1 MNVSTQQIH
10 RHLIDNF
17 HGTDVAD
24 EIAAVCVTLHDQG
37 YAVRGFATTGA
48 RDRVARIIRAA
59 FDAESDTMTG
69 RVVAEGTTVH
79 VQIGPASTP
88 QPAPFSTAEQAEA
101 VATLGALAET
111 FVRAAGAGD
120 DQAAERAA
128 LRTVDQVLHHLPAGS
143 AWTRAT
149 RIAPGFYPS
158 RMNGSACLV
167 GDQLGEP
174 RQLTAHH
181 EGPGAVIVAGV
192 RITNPDDLEGLGR
205 HLQEMA
211 ERMRAG

>member
-1 MNVSTQQIH
+1 MNASTQQIR
-10 RHLIDNF
+10 RHLITTF

-24 EIAAVCVTLHDQG
+24 EVAAVVVTRHARG
-37 YAVRGFATTGA
+37 YAVNGFVTTRA

-79 VQIGPASTP
+79 VQIGPVAAP
-88 QPAPFSTAEQAEA
+88 QPAPFSAAEEAEA

-111 FVRAAGAGD
+111 FIQAAGAGD
-120 DQAAERAA
+120 DQAARRAA
-128 LRTVDQVLHHLPAGS
+128 LRTVDQVLHHLPAGR

-149 RIAPGFYPS
+149 KVAPGFYRS

-167 GDQLGEP
+167 GDQRGEP

-181 EGPGAVIVAGV
+181 ERPGAVVVAGV

-205 HLQEMA
+205 HLVEMA
-211 ERMRAG
+211 ERMRGD